1 MSSAN
6 VTNPTKG
13 FTWAS
18 VASGRKNQTQAELE
32 ANRTKEREEAIYNGR
47 KFLEE
52 QQQRLKQ
59 REIANRLVKQQQNQ
73 EIEREKSKRAV
84 ILAEQEKAREECN
97 KRENGWWVG
106 VKTRQVVDVAQTNT
120 GGWTCYRRLDVP
132 KNVNER
138 AMDFIEQ
145 MLVNYP
151 EVTTTCKTVG
161 EFKQVFMDAYIGYAL
176 GHYLLPAEISTVT
189 TRAEQ
194 YAAFQRWVASEEAE
208 YKKASASFRRNQSG
222 FEPTPPW
229 VRNKK
234 WVFGKN
240 VNFEN
245 CLWAMNTLSKT
256 FEMEEPIGAPHTG
269 FVQITGN
276 PHVDSS
282 RLTWLNS
289 DLGNYKG
296 IPHTPKPVCR
306 QKQAILDKESQEAWD
321 DFD

>member
-32 ANRTKEREEAIYNGR
+32 AKRTKEREEAIENGR
-47 KFLEE
+47 QLLEE
-52 QQQRLKQ
+52 QKQQVLL
-59 REIANRLVKQQQNQ
+59 NRLASEKRAQEYKQLQQ
-73 EIEREKSKRAV
+73 ERAV

-97 KRENGWWVG
+97 KRENGCWAPL
-106 VKTRQVVDVAQTNT
+106 KTREVVDDAQTT
-120 GGWTCYRRLDVP
+120 TRGWTCYRTLDVP
-132 KNVNER
+132 KNVNQR
-138 AMDFIEQ
+138 AMAFIEQ

-151 EVTTTCKTVG
+151 EVATTCKTVG
-161 EFKQVFMDAYIGYAL
+161 DFKQVFMDAYIGYAS
-176 GHYLLPAEISTVT
+176 GNYLLPADISRVT

-194 YAAFQRWVASEEAE
+194 YAGFQRWVASEEAE
-208 YKKASASFRRNQSG
+208 YNKQSAEFRRKQVG
-222 FEPTPPW
+222 FTPTPPW
-229 VRNKK
+229 VRNRE

-245 CLWAMNTLSKT
+245 CLWAMNVLSKT
-256 FEMEEPIGAPHTG
+256 FEMEEPVGTPHTG

-276 PHVDSS
+276 PQIDSS
-282 RLTWLNS
+282 KLTWLNA

-296 IPHTPKPVCR
+296 IPHAKKSACK
-306 QKQAILDKESQEAWD
+306 QKQARLDKEEQELRD
-321 DFD
+321 YYD